1 MMDCDIDNIVGKKT
15 PLPTA
20 NHPGDQL
27 NPLEEPSGTML
38 QKL

>member
-1 MMDCDIDNIVGKKT
+1 MMDCDIDNIVAKKT

-20 NHPGDQL
+20 SHPGNQL
-27 NPLEEPSGTML
+27 NPREEPSATML